1 MKYMSQ
7 GIPLEELINQFRGEI
22 SSAVDT
28 LHQVSSLS
36 RRLPERPVEQLDREF
51 AWISQLLQEV
61 QQTVRRA
68 SVQVFE
74 GNERWGNSPFATL
87 TSSRGNSSFVPMSS
101 GSTISSS
108 VPQAIH
114 FTQGGHKEYLERHY
128 WNSQDGEAMQQYRET
143 LTTVEKRLIS
153 QIQGESWGHRYVTD
167 ILRYEEVFHGDS
179 KSIRQGLDGIY
190 LDPKEDALVVV
201 EFKGQR
207 SLESAA
213 QQRPTWTLDTCQK
226 IQRYQF
232 PYHKVSEFEREAA
245 AIILQQYE
253 AGRTIRYEVIR
264 TEVDPNTGK
273 MWTQLEKQTRL
284 ECDLPSP

>member
-1 MKYMSQ
+1 MS
-7 GIPLEELINQFRGEI
+7 IAEDIEDFRRNVTKAVEDLEEIRWLTDKLTEFTVDEVCSQITQLQDLCKQVAAEIKRTGDCLIQIN
-22 SSAVDT
+22 T
-28 LHQVSSLS
+28 K
-36 RRLPERPVEQLDREF
+36 
-51 AWISQLLQEV
+51 
-61 QQTVRRA
+61 
-68 SVQVFE
+68 
-74 GNERWGNSPFATL
+74 WGSEPLKRSTL
-87 TSSRGNSSFVPMSS
+87 TLASSRDNSSFAPLLS
-101 GSTISSS
+101 GAIANPPASA
-108 VPQAIH
+108 AIH
-114 FTQGGHKEYLERHY
+114 FTQGGHKKYLERHY

-143 LTTVEKRLIS
+143 LTTAEKRWIS

-167 ILRYEEVFHGDS
+167 ILGYEEVFHGDS

-190 LDPKEDALVVV
+190 LDPKGDALVVV

-232 PYHKVSEFEREAA
+232 PYDKVSEFEREAA

-284 ECDLPSP
+284 EGDFPSP

>member
-1 MKYMSQ
+1 MSIAEDIENFRRDVTKAVEDLEAIRWSTDKLTEFTVDELGSKIAQ
-7 GIPLEELINQFRGEI
+7 LQDLCEQVAAEIKRTKDCLIQINTKWGSEPLKR
-22 SSAVDT
+22 ST
-28 LHQVSSLS
+28 H
-36 RRLPERPVEQLDREF
+36 
-51 AWISQLLQEV
+51 
-61 QQTVRRA
+61 
-68 SVQVFE
+68 
-74 GNERWGNSPFATL
+74 TL
-87 TSSRGNSSFVPMSS
+87 TSSRVNSSFSPLLS
-101 GSTISSS
+101 G
-108 VPQAIH
+108 AIH
-114 FTQGGHKEYLERHY
+114 FTQGGHKKYLDRHY

-143 LTTVEKRLIS
+143 LTTAEKRLIS
-153 QIQGESWGHRYVTD
+153 QIQGESWGHCYVTD
-167 ILRYEEVFHGDS
+167 ILGYEEVFHGDS

-190 LDPKEDALVVV
+190 LDPKGDALVVV

-232 PYHKVSEFEREAA
+232 PYDKVSEFEREAA

-284 ECDLPSP
+284 EGDFPSP